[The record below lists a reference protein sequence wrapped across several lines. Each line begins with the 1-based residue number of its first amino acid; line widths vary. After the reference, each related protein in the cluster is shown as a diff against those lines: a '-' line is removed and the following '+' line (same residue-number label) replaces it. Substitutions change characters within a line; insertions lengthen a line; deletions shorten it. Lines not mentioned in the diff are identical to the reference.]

1 MAKLLVWM
9 VSLVLSGCV
18 LAAEEEVTTPARLLV
33 EKQILNKYLVENRD
47 IVVNYNIFNVGQ
59 SAAIDVHITDNS
71 FSTEHFDVISGVQK
85 VTIARLAPGSN
96 TTHTWV
102 VRPKDGI
109 WGRFNFTAGDVTYLV
124 SEDSKDIQLGYT
136 SEPGE
141 GYIVSLKEFDR
152 RFSPHVL
159 DWAAFAIMTLPSL
172 VIPFLLWYRS
182 KSKYESIVSAKQ
194 ANKKLH

>member
-1 MAKLLVWM
+1 MVKVLLISAFCLALNV
-9 VSLVLSGCV
+9 LVL
-18 LAAEEEVTTPARLLV
+18 AEEEAVTAARLLI

-59 SAAIDVHITDNS
+59 SPAIDVHITDNS
-71 FSTEHFDVISGVQK
+71 FSSEHFDVMSGVLK
-85 VTIARLAPGSN
+85 VTIARLGPGSN
-96 TTHTWV
+96 ITHTSV
-102 VRPKDGI
+102 VRPKAGI
-109 WGRFNFTAGDVTYLV
+109 WGRFNFTAGEVTYLV

-141 GYIVSLKEFDR
+141 GFIVSLKEFDR

-172 VIPFLLWYRS
+172 LFPFLLWYRS
-182 KSKYESIVSAKQ
+182 KSKYESIVSSKQ
-194 ANKKLH
+194 ANKKH